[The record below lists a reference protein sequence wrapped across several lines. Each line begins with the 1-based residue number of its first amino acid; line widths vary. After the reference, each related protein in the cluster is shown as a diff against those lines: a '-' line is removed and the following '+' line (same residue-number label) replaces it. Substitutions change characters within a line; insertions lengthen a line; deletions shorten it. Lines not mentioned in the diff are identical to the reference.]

1 MTAGLPP
8 VELSKTDIT
17 PYRAGNTGIE
27 GVTTFD
33 SGVAGPHVAVTAVV
47 HGNELCGPIALDWL
61 FRHHVRPVRGKLS
74 LAFVNLDAYDRFDPA
89 DPFASRWADEDMNR
103 LWQPETLG
111 GGDTLERRRAR
122 DLRPFIDDV
131 DLLLDIHSMQSAT
144 APLYIAGPL
153 AKGRA
158 LARAVGTPALVVSDE
173 GHAAGKRMRDYA
185 GFGDPASEK
194 NALLVECGQHWEA
207 ASADVALETA
217 LRFLQVTGA
226 VAENA
231 FADELARF
239 SAPKPQNFIEIIE
252 PVTIMTDAFRFVDDY
267 VGQEVIEKAGTVIA
281 HDGETPVTVPEDRTV
296 LIMPNRRPVKGQT
309 AVRLGRFVAGA

>member
-1 MTAGLPP
+1 MTTGQPP
-8 VELSKTDIT
+8 VELLKTDISS
-17 PYRAGNTGIE
+17 YRAGNTGIE

-33 SGVAGPHVAVTAVV
+33 SGIAGPHVAVTAVV

-61 FRHHVRPVRGKLS
+61 FRHDVHPVRGKLS

-89 DPFASRWADEDMNR
+89 DPFASRRADEDMNR

-111 GGDTLERRRAR
+111 GGETLERKRAKE
-122 DLRPFIDDV
+122 LRPFIDSV
-131 DLLLDIHSMQSAT
+131 DLLLDLHSMQNAT

-173 GHAAGKRMRDYA
+173 GHAAGKRMRDYG

-207 ASADVALETA
+207 ASAEVALETT

-226 VAENA
+226 VAPDA

-239 SAPKPQNFIEIIE
+239 PVPRPQTFIEIIE
-252 PVTIMTDAFRFVDDY
+252 PITIMTDNFRFTADY

-281 HDGETPVTVPEDRTV
+281 YDGEVAVTVPEDRTV

-309 AVRLGRFVAGA
+309 AVRLGRLIAGS